1 MQANYS
7 TEAKEKH
14 SSTSKGGTTNVDVTV
29 QTVQLDKNDDE
40 CIRFVNANTE
50 LRGND
55 WSDDRR
61 DDESAFGED
70 TSQLVELLHCR

>member
-14 SSTSKGGTTNVDVTV
+14 SSTSKGGRTNVDVTV

-40 CIRFVNANTE
+40 CIRIVNENAE

-55 WSDDRR
+55 WSSDHH
-61 DDESAFGED
+61 DDES
-70 TSQLVELLHCR
+70 TSQPVELLHCR